1 MKVCERFI
9 KIKRVKSCSHKGSRF
24 YKTSTELSKTLAN
37 EIWHT
42 QSSGLHLVVHSN
54 HSPKVKMATKWH
66 DCGLTS
72 IFLWQAYSCAHI
84 DVRSPLSWN
93 WSHSN
98 AYGWHHE
105 ACMCLPFKSW
115 KRGSAFIRNNCKKL
129 YRVISPH
136 GHEARDLDKDRGGGF
151 YERRRILRFGIVSVS
166 DAKVG
171 EWDSVW
177 SVTHFGNAPPTPSIT
192 FFNLWFL
199 VQYIPRWHEARAH
212 HYFFF
217 LCFGNGQFSPT
228 YFNPSLLSLFSYYPN
243 ILFHREHMSFSGDNL
258 AKMG

>member
-1 MKVCERFI
+1 MWGPRQSKFSV
-9 KIKRVKSCSHKGSRF
+9 
-24 YKTSTELSKTLAN
+24 YPELN
-37 EIWHT
+37 
-42 QSSGLHLVVHSN
+42 SSQ
-54 HSPKVKMATKWH
+54 TH
-66 DCGLTS
+66 DT
-72 IFLWQAYSCAHI
+72 
-84 DVRSPLSWN
+84 
-93 WSHSN
+93 

-105 ACMCLPFKSW
+105 ACMCLPLKSW

-243 ILFHREHMSFSGDNL
+243 IFFHREHMSFSGDNL

>member
-1 MKVCERFI
+1 MYYHDLLNVDNFTYESVNYPTLIVLTNQENKYFKKFFINKLKVNHTDKFDITLDTKSLRWGLWTFPRVNCCSFLPDCNPSCCMKVCERFI

-115 KRGSAFIRNNCKKL
+115 KSGSAFSEI
-129 YRVISPH
+129 YV
-136 GHEARDLDKDRGGGF
+136 
-151 YERRRILRFGIVSVS
+151 
-166 DAKVG
+166 
-171 EWDSVW
+171 
-177 SVTHFGNAPPTPSIT
+177 
-192 FFNLWFL
+192 
-199 VQYIPRWHEARAH
+199 
-212 HYFFF
+212 
-217 LCFGNGQFSPT
+217 
-228 YFNPSLLSLFSYYPN
+228 
-243 ILFHREHMSFSGDNL
+243 
-258 AKMG
+258 